1 MGLKQVYERF
11 YSPQGDFCPVGRTA
25 TSELSA
31 RLMARTSSGSLSST
45 GAISSCSG
53 SADGLSPWAKSRACS
68 VPKETRKPRR
78 RGGGISW
85 DATRRASRLVPLHS
99 LLEIARMAASESCCS
114 SNPTCWLVSPSKRRR
129 GIELLLKCSSA
140 GEGNGQ
146 PGASARTA
154 AQVCHMRSPWPR
166 AHCSR
171 LAWHQRAA
179 SCLSEKAAWGPSV
192 YSYTCFFNSCIQKM

>member
-78 RGGGISW
+78 RGGGDLVGRDSESESTGPASLSPG
-85 DATRRASRLVPLHS
+85 DRADGCLRVVLQLKPDLLVGQPLETATRHRVALEVLERGRRQRPAWSERAHCRAGLSHEVALASRS
-99 LLEIARMAASESCCS
+99 LFKARMASARGVLFIRESCMGPQCVF
-114 SNPTCWLVSPSKRRR
+114 LHM
-129 GIELLLKCSSA
+129 LL
-140 GEGNGQ
+140 
-146 PGASARTA
+146 
-154 AQVCHMRSPWPR
+154 
-166 AHCSR
+166 
-171 LAWHQRAA
+171 
-179 SCLSEKAAWGPSV
+179 
-192 YSYTCFFNSCIQKM
+192 